1 MIERVFFFPD
11 GRLRSRRMLGTVIVF
26 AAFALFG
33 SLLSAVTPV
42 WATLPHAQV
51 IWVTFAVLFMKVPL
65 IALAGWLIVRNKEL
79 PGREV
84 VWSERETA
92 EILAYLKAEAER
104 ALAHRD
110 VDSRLE
116 YLSGEAWHVADR
128 ARGGQKADAVSVA
141 LEIDQLRRQARRPRT
156 AS

>member
-1 MIERVFFFPD
+1 MIERVFFFPN
-11 GRLRSRRMLGTVIVF
+11 GRLRTRRMVGTVIVF
-26 AAFALFG
+26 AVLALFG
-33 SLLSAVTPV
+33 SLLTAVTPV
-42 WATLPHAQV
+42 WATMPHAKV
-51 IWVTFAVLFMKVPL
+51 VWVTFAVFFLKVPL

-92 EILAYLKAEAER
+92 EILAYLKGEAER
-104 ALAHRD
+104 AVVHRD
-110 VDSRLE
+110 VDSRLA